1 MMTTPNSSQPKFRLE
16 LEGARAPAAQ
26 EKNVPLHRAVAN
38 KLMAAIQ
45 DGTYPVGSLLPTEN
59 KLAAKFKISRHTLRE
74 SVRQLQALNLVTR
87 RQGHGTIVKSDRVQR
102 EFKLAIRTFSD
113 VENHGYFTHLVLLRS
128 DIVTADARLARELGC
143 EPGQKF
149 LHAIS
154 RRVPIDDTIPLPT
167 AWNETYIIEP
177 YAGIRNQMG
186 MQKGPIYNLIERTF
200 GERINAIEQDVSA
213 VELTSEVARV
223 LSARPRSPGLRV
235 KRTYFGRGNRP
246 VMIGYNTYPAEP
258 FRLNM
263 RLEHD

>member
-1 MMTTPNSSQPKFRLE
+1 MKPERTRVRTLRPV
-16 LEGARAPAAQ
+16 
-26 EKNVPLHRAVAN
+26 EKDLPLHREIAN

-59 KLAAKFKISRHTLRE
+59 ELAAKFKVSRHTLRE
-74 SVRQLQALNLVTR
+74 SVRQLQTLNLVSR
-87 RQGHGTIVKSDRVQR
+87 KQGHGTIVKSDRVQR

-113 VENHGYFTHLVLLRS
+113 IENHGYFTHLVLVRS
-128 DIVTADARLARELGC
+128 KTVAADAALARELGC

-149 LHAIS
+149 LHIVS
-154 RRVPIDDTIPLPT
+154 RRVPIDDSIPLPT

-177 YAGIRNQMG
+177 YAGIRNRMG
-186 MQKGPIYNLIERTF
+186 MHKGPIYGLIEQTF
-200 GERINAIEQDVSA
+200 GERIDVIEQDVSA
-213 VELTSEVARV
+213 VELTAEMAKV

-235 KRTYFGRGNRP
+235 KRTYIGHANRP

-258 FRLNM
+258 FRFNM